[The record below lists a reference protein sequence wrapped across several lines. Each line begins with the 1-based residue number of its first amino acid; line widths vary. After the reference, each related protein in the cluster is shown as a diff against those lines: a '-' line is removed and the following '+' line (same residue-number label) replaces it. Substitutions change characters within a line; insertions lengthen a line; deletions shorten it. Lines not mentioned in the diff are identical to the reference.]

1 MSTPVRL
8 AAARRLTAAAVL
20 ALASVTPVLARQL
33 ADAPRALTADD
44 YARAERWM
52 GYNTAPLVFRTS
64 AQPHWLDDD
73 RFWYRVTV
81 PGGAEFI
88 LVDPAAATKARA
100 FDHAAVAAALSKATG
115 DSYAELTL
123 PFQTFDFSDDQSA
136 IEVAAKNRQWRC
148 PRTGTAACTD
158 IGEAKSRTSGPGAP
172 ARLEILSPDGTKA
185 AFVRDYNL
193 WVRNVAY
200 GTETQLTTDGT
211 EGQAYA
217 RNDAGWVHSD
227 TPVVVW
233 SPDSKRIATFRH
245 DWRGVGEMYLVNTVA
260 GHPTLTTLKYPMP
273 GDDKIFEIER
283 VIIDVDPVKVTKIDL
298 PPDPHRSTIC
308 DHVVCGGEWADVEWS
323 PDSKELAFVSTSRD
337 HKREDLRVADAAT
350 GTIRNVLSERVE
362 SFFESGQGAVNWRY
376 LPGSKEVIWFS
387 KRDNWGGLY
396 LHDATNGFQKN
407 RITTGE
413 GNVAQVL
420 EVDEAAREI
429 FFVGVGKEP
438 GRDPYFR
445 HYYKIG
451 FDGKGQTLLTPENAD
466 HTINRS
472 PSGKY
477 FVDTY
482 STPDTPP
489 VAVLRDTDGRVVLEL
504 ERADISKL
512 KAAGWMPPIPITVKA
527 RDGRTDLYGLMYR
540 PTDFDPLR
548 KYPIINHIYP
558 GPQTGSVGSRSFQ
571 ASRGDAQSIAELGF
585 IVVEIDGM
593 GTPWRSRAFHEAYYG
608 DMGDNTLPDQ
618 VAGMKDLA
626 ARYAW
631 IDLDRAG
638 IYGHSGGGF
647 ATAGAMFRYPD
658 FFKVGVSQ
666 AGNHDNRI
674 YEDDWGEK
682 WQGLLTKD
690 AKGASNYDDQANQ
703 NHAQDLKG
711 KLLIAHGTMDTNVP
725 PNSTLLVVDALIKAN
740 KDFDLIMF
748 PNRSHGFGN
757 EPYMVRRRWD
767 YFVKNL
773 MGAEPPREYE
783 MGAHQTAP
791 H

>member
-1 MSTPVRL
+1 MPIP
-8 AAARRLTAAAVL
+8 ARRLAPARRFAAAAVL
-20 ALASVTPVLARQL
+20 ALTAAVPLAARQ
-33 ADAPRALTADD
+33 AAPAALTSDD

-52 GYNTAPLVFRTS
+52 GYNTAPLVFHASVRPT
-64 AQPHWLDDD
+64 WLDDD
-73 RFWYRVTV
+73 RFWYRNTV
-81 PGGAEFI
+81 PGGAEFV
-88 LVDPAAATKARA
+88 LVNPATASKARA
-100 FDHAAVAAALSKATG
+100 FDHAKVAAALSTATG
-115 DSYAELTL
+115 ETYGELTL
-123 PFQTFDFSDDQSA
+123 PFQAFDFTADGRS
-136 IEVAAKNRQWRC
+136 IEAAAKGRQWRC
-148 PRTGTAACTD
+148 GVDGAACTD
-158 IGEAKSRTSGPGAP
+158 IGEAKPRPGPGAP
-172 ARLEILSPDGTKA
+172 APTEVLSPDGTRA
-185 AFVRDYNL
+185 AFVREFNL
-193 WVRNVAY
+193 WVRDVAS

-245 DWRGVGEMYLVNTVA
+245 DARGVGEMYLVNTVA

-273 GDDKIFEIER
+273 GDDKIFMIER
-283 VIIDVDPVKVTKIDL
+283 VIIDVDPVKVTKVDL

-337 HKREDLRVADAAT
+337 HRREDLRVADAAT
-350 GTIRNVLSERVE
+350 GAVRNVLSERVE
-362 SFFESGQGAVNWRY
+362 SFFESGQGTVNWHY
-376 LPGSKEVIWFS
+376 LPKSKEVIWFS

-396 LHDATNGFQKN
+396 LNDAATGAQKN

-420 EVDEAAREI
+420 EVDQDAREI

-466 HTINRS
+466 HTISRS

-477 FVDTY
+477 FVDVY

-489 VAVLRDTDGRVVLEL
+489 VAVLRDRDGTVVLDL

-512 KAAGWMPPIPITVKA
+512 VEAGWMPPIPITVKA

-540 PTDFDPLR
+540 PTDFDPMKR
-548 KYPIINHIYP
+548 YPIINHIYP

-626 ARYAW
+626 SRYPW
-631 IDLDRAG
+631 IDIDRAG

-682 WQGLLTKD
+682 WQGLLK
-690 AKGASNYDDQANQ
+690 KGPDGTSNYDDQANQ
-703 NHAQDLKG
+703 NHAKDLKG

-767 YFVKNL
+767 YFVKYL
-773 MGAEPPREYE
+773 LGAEPPREYRIH
-783 MGAHQTAP
+783 AQ
-791 H
+791 